1 MKSRQLKK
9 QKTKC
14 ALFLYAVTLI
24 LFSSRCKKDPTP
36 EVPGN
41 EEELITT
48 FKLQL
53 TDSATGQSTSY
64 FFKDPDGDGG
74 AAPFYG
80 PAAGGQTDSVIQLLA
95 NKVYLAEVVL
105 LDESKTPVNS
115 ISDEVLRESKDHLL
129 FYNPQTSTV
138 LVNHPAYRIEMPGS
152 KLQIG
157 YEDRDNGNPVRALG
171 LRTKWRT
178 SLTGKF
184 PLTIILRHQPDIKD
198 GSYAPGD
205 SDLSVNFTYRIQ

>member
-1 MKSRQLKK
+1 MKTHQLKK
-9 QKTKC
+9 QKTKNVGVI
-14 ALFLYAVTLI
+14 FLMTLV
-24 LFSSRCKKDPTP
+24 LLSSSCKKDPTP

-53 TDSATGQSTSY
+53 TDSATGQTTSY

-74 AAPFYG
+74 TAPFYG

-105 LDESKTPVNS
+105 LDESKAPVIS
-115 ISDEVLRESKDHLL
+115 ISDEVIRESKDHLL

-138 LVNHPAYRIEMPGS
+138 LMNHPAYKIELPGS

-171 LRTKWRT
+171 LKTKWRT
-178 SLTGKF
+178 SLTGRF
-184 PLTIILRHQPDIKD
+184 PLTIILKHQPDIKD